1 MATKNEMGTGLPSGA
16 PEPARGEKA
25 GAGMLEEKERLIDNL
40 SAKMPKFRQ
49 HFVKVLS
56 NAIDVEE
63 VKFAMYSIKFK
74 SIDDLLNFANFFMFL
89 YRRVDGA
96 QDIEVEVYN
105 DHAVVHFLGETP

>member
-1 MATKNEMGTGLPSGA
+1 MSSMSSMGTGA
-16 PEPARGEKA
+16 PVTGPAPARAPSA

-49 HFVKVLS
+49 HFVKIFS

-89 YRRVDGA
+89 YRRVDAA
-96 QDIEVEVYN
+96 QDIAVEVYS
-105 DHAVVHFLGETP
+105 DHAVVHFLGEVP